1 MADSPL
7 VKALAAGFSV
17 KSIGAAESGFAP
29 RWGWSFGTW
38 SGFNVNQ
45 QIALQN
51 DTVWACVRKV
61 SDSAAT
67 LPLGLY
73 RRGADGSRKPATDL
87 ALYDI
92 LHNEPN
98 ARMSAVTFWQGMVGS
113 MLLWGNAFAEIDRTG
128 ERISNLDF
136 LLPDRMSLRRDRS
149 GVLRYFYNEQDRTQR
164 EIPRENMLHI
174 PAFTMDGEVGMSAI
188 QYGANS
194 IGSAMAIDK
203 AADETFKESTRA
215 SGVITMDAVLS
226 PDQRKDIREH
236 VKTVSKQG
244 GVYVL
249 EKGAGF
255 QSLRFNP
262 ADAEL
267 LASRSFSVETIC
279 RWFDMPPV
287 LIGHGDKQ
295 SSWPTSTEAQNALF
309 LRYVLRA
316 IITRIEQGIRR
327 SLLTPAQRVTL
338 FAEFS
343 LEGLLRGDSA
353 ARSAFYTT
361 ALQNGWMTRNEVRR
375 LENLPPVEGGDILT
389 VQSNMI
395 ALADLGKQPGDS
407 GVREALKSWLDIPA
421 AVLAPA
427 KETT

>member
-1 MADSPL
+1 MAESR
-7 VKALAAGFSV
+7 VAKAFMLGMSR
-17 KSIGAAESGFAP
+17 KSIGEKESGFFS
-29 RWGWSFGTW
+29 RWGWNIGTW
-38 SGFNVNQ
+38 SGFNINQ

-73 RRGADGSRKPATDL
+73 QRGNDGSRKAATGHP
-87 ALYDI
+87 LYDI

-98 ARMSAVTFWQGMVGS
+98 AKMSAITFWQGMVGS
-113 MLLWGNAFAEIDRTG
+113 MLLWGNAYAEIERTG
-128 ERISNLDF
+128 KRITSLEF
-136 LLPDRMSLRRDRS
+136 LIPDRVVLKRDTS
-149 GVLRYFYNEQDRTQR
+149 GLLRYFYIELNRTQR
-164 EIPRENMLHI
+164 EIPRENMFHI

-194 IGSAMAIDK
+194 IGSAMATDK
-203 AADETFKESTRA
+203 AADETFKEATRA
-215 SGVITMDAVLS
+215 SGVITMDAVLT
-226 PDQRKDIREH
+226 PDQRKDVREH
-236 VKTVSKQG
+236 VRTVSKQG

-249 EKGAGF
+249 EKGSGF

-287 LIGHGDKQ
+287 MIGHGDKQ

-316 IITRIEQGIRR
+316 VIARIEQGIRR
-327 SLLTPAQRVTL
+327 TLLTPAERLTL

-353 ARSAFYTT
+353 ARAAFYTT

-395 ALADLGKQPGDS
+395 ALEHLGKVPDGG
-407 GVREALKSWLDIPA
+407 GVRDALKSWLGVPELPSPGKDGQ
-421 AVLAPA
+421 
-427 KETT
+427 